1 MSAAPSAE
9 TLSPRLPAWTRIPP
23 QQLLALMLV
32 VATGLALVVG
42 GWMWSTAPEYKVL
55 YANLEER
62 DGGAVIAALQQM
74 NIPYKFA
81 EGGGALLVPAQMVH
95 DTRLR
100 LASQGLP
107 KGGAVGFEVME
118 GQRFGASQFLEQV
131 NYQRALE
138 GELSRSIQALQAVQ
152 SARVHLALTRG
163 SSFLREQ
170 AKPSASV
177 LVHLHPGRSLDP
189 MQVAA
194 IVHLVSNSVPELST
208 KNITVVDQNGTLLSG
223 EGAAG
228 GLDTK
233 QLKYRHEI
241 EQSYVRRVESILV
254 PLLGAGS
261 VKAQVSADL
270 DFNEVEQA
278 EEVYKPNQ
286 KPDQA
291 TIRAQQSTESA
302 SSGNAA
308 GGGVPGAL
316 TNQAPA
322 PATAPVTAPPGQQNA
337 AAQPATTTSNQR
349 RDSSV
354 SYEVDKSIRHTRI
367 AQGRLKRLSVAVVVD
382 DRKVTDSAGKVTTKP
397 LSDAEKEQITEL
409 VKGVIGYD
417 KERGDTL
424 SVINSAFNVPP
435 VPQTPEVPL
444 WKDPANIS
452 LAKDI
457 GKYLLVAAFVL
468 FLVLKVL
475 KPMAKNL
482 ARPQALP
489 ATPLLTAAGAD
500 AAHTLPPQEQQGD
513 PFENSLRSAR
523 QIARQD
529 PKVVANVV
537 KDWVASNE

>member
-1 MSAAPSAE
+1 
-9 TLSPRLPAWTRIPP
+9 
-23 QQLLALMLV
+23 MLV
-32 VATGLALVVG
+32 VATGIAIVVG
-42 GWMWSTAPEYKVL
+42 AWMWSTAPEYKVL

-74 NIPYKFA
+74 NVPYKFA
-81 EGGGALLVPAQMVH
+81 EGGGALLVPAQAVH

-107 KGGAVGFEVME
+107 KGSLVGFELME
-118 GQRFGASQFLEQV
+118 GQRFGASQFLEHV
-131 NYQRALE
+131 NYQRGLE
-138 GELSRSIQALQAVQ
+138 GELSRSIQTLKAVQ
-152 SARVHLALTRG
+152 SARVHLALSRG
-163 SSFLREQ
+163 TSFLREQ

-208 KNITVVDQNGTLLSG
+208 KNVTIVDQNGTLLSG
-223 EGAAG
+223 EGATG

-233 QLKYRHEI
+233 QLKYRQEI

-254 PLLGAGS
+254 PLLGTGS

-291 TIRAQQSTESA
+291 TVRAQQSSESNA
-302 SSGNAA
+302 SGA
-308 GGGVPGAL
+308 GGPSGVPGAL

-322 PATAPVTAPPGQQNA
+322 PATAPIAAPPGQQQNA
-337 AAQPATTTSNQR
+337 AAQPATTTNQR

-354 SYEVDKSIRHTRI
+354 SYEVDKSIRHTKI

-397 LSDAEKEQITEL
+397 LTDAEKEQITEL

-424 SVINSAFNVPP
+424 SVINSAFNVVP
-435 VPQTPEVPL
+435 VPQVPEVPL
-444 WKDPANIS
+444 WKDPETIG
-452 LAKDI
+452 LAKDA
-457 GKYLLVAAFVL
+457 GKYLLIGAFVL

-475 KPMAKNL
+475 RPMAKNL
-482 ARPQALP
+482 ARPPAPAPAPALLP
-489 ATPLLTAAGAD
+489 AAAPEAANLL
-500 AAHTLPPQEQQGD
+500 PQQQQGD
-513 PFENSLRSAR
+513 PYENSLRNAR